1 MSDRVLVI
9 GLDSAPLAWVERW
22 VAEGRMPNLGRLM
35 AHGAVGIL
43 RTVNPP
49 LSPAAWSSF
58 ATGMLPAKH
67 GVYDHVYRRPESYD
81 LAPTNSRRRM
91 GKTLWQIIG
100 EQGGKVG
107 VINVPETYPP
117 TPVNGFL
124 ISGMD
129 TPSDEADWAYPPEL
143 KAELERAVGGYRV
156 FGRRSK
162 ENLSRAIAGMHE
174 TIPMR
179 CRTAEYLWAKYQ
191 PDFMILV
198 FMETD
203 IIQHKCWKYMDPAH
217 PEYTPEGAKRYGSV
231 IPDIYTLVDQELKPL
246 LEQVDER
253 TTVIIMSD
261 HGAGPLYKSLYLNNW
276 LVSHG
281 LMHFK
286 RDAVT
291 RVKRALFQL
300 GFTPENMLN
309 LAATLRLGMVD
320 QVTSLIKD
328 KMGNQDRTTLAQRLF
343 LSWADVDWPRTKAYA
358 LGGYTTGFYINL
370 KGREPQGCVE
380 PGDEYEMVREEIMH
394 RLMQW
399 RDETTGQ
406 PVVEQVYRRE
416 ELHHGPYVERMP
428 DVIFMARDEAYVGF
442 GGHEFGNNA
451 LMRSS
456 PLFNAHHRMDGM
468 VALYGSAIR
477 RGTRLDTYSIV
488 DLAPTILYL
497 LGYPI
502 PADMDGQ
509 VMAQAFLPEF
519 LTTRQVVTVAPTPKD
534 DGRRTKDDGLPAP
547 DGVYSASEEGEVLE
561 RLKDLGYA

>member
-35 AHGAVGIL
+35 ANGAVGIL

-67 GVYDHVYRRPESYD
+67 GVYDHVYRRPGSYD
-81 LAPTNSRRRM
+81 VAPTNSRRRM

-100 EQGGKVG
+100 EGGGKVG

-117 TPVNGFL
+117 VPVNGFL
-124 ISGMD
+124 LSGMD
-129 TPSDEADWAYPPEL
+129 TPSDDADWAYPPEL

-179 CRTAEYLWAKYQ
+179 CRTAEYLWGKYQ

-203 IIQHKCWKYMDPAH
+203 IIQHKCWKYLDPAH
-217 PEYTPEGAKRYGSV
+217 PEYTPEGARRYGAV
-231 IPDIYTLVDQELKPL
+231 IPDIYTRIDQELKPL

-300 GFTPENMLN
+300 GFTPETMLN
-309 LAATLRLGMVD
+309 LTATLRVGIVD
-320 QVTSLIKD
+320 QVTSLIRT
-328 KMGNQDRTTLAQRLF
+328 KMWRQGRTTLAQRLF
-343 LSWADVDWPRTKAYA
+343 LSWADVDWPRTQAYA
-358 LGGYTTGFYINL
+358 LGGSTTGFYINL

-380 PGDEYEMVREEIMH
+380 PGDEYERVREEIMH

-399 RDETTGQ
+399 RDDTTGW
-406 PVVEQVYRRE
+406 PVVERVYRRE
-416 ELHHGPYVERMP
+416 ELHQGPYADRMP
-428 DVIFMARDEAYVGF
+428 DVIFTARDEAYVGF
-442 GGHEFGNNA
+442 GAHEFGNKA

-468 VALYGSAIR
+468 VALYGPAIR
-477 RGTRLDTYSIV
+477 RGVRLETHSIV

-502 PADMDGQ
+502 PADMDGR
-509 VMAQAFLPEF
+509 VMVQAFLPEF
-519 LTTRQVVTVAPTPKD
+519 LAARQVVTAVSAPAAGD
-534 DGRRTKDDGLPAP
+534 DGRQMPD
-547 DGVYSASEEGEVLE
+547 DGVYSTREEGEVLE

>member
-9 GLDSAPLAWVERW
+9 GLDSAPLTWVERW

-35 AHGAVGIL
+35 ANGAVGIL

-58 ATGMLPAKH
+58 ATGVLPAKH
-67 GVYDHVYRRPESYD
+67 GVYDHVYRRPETYD

-91 GKTLWQIIG
+91 GKPLWQIIG

-129 TPSDEADWAYPPEL
+129 TPSDEADWAYPAEL
-143 KAELERAVGGYRV
+143 KDELERAVGGYRV
-156 FGRRSK
+156 FGPRSK

-179 CRTAEYLWAKYQ
+179 CRTAEYLWDKYR

-217 PEYTPEGAKRYGSV
+217 PEYTVEGAKRYGSV
-231 IPDIYTLVDQELKPL
+231 IPDIYARVDRELKPL
-246 LEQVDER
+246 LERVDER

-286 RDAVT
+286 RDPMT
-291 RVKRALFQL
+291 QVKRALFHM

-309 LAATLRLGMVD
+309 MAATLHLGMVD
-320 QVTSLIKD
+320 QVTSRIKD

-343 LSWADVDWPRTKAYA
+343 LSWADVDWPRTRAYA

-380 PGDEYEMVREEIMH
+380 PGDEYEMVREEIMY

-399 RDETTGQ
+399 RDETTGE

-416 ELHHGPYVERMP
+416 ELHQGPYADRVP
-428 DVIFMARDEAYVGF
+428 DVIFTARDEAYVGF

-468 VALYGSAIR
+468 VALYGPAVR
-477 RGTRLDTYSIV
+477 RDARLDTHSIV

-519 LTTRQVVTVAPTPKD
+519 LAARQMVTITPTASEEKMP
-534 DGRRTKDDGLPAP
+534 GGAMPAP
-547 DGVYSASEEGEVLE
+547 DGVYSASEEGEVLD

>member
-35 AHGAVGIL
+35 AHGAMGIL

-143 KAELERAVGGYRV
+143 KAELDRVVGGYRV

-162 ENLSRAIAGMHE
+162 ENLSRAIAGMHQ

-179 CRTAEYLWAKYQ
+179 CRTAEYLWSKYQ

-217 PEYTPEGAKRYGSV
+217 PEYTPEGAQRYGSV

-291 RVKRALFQL
+291 RIKRALFQL

-320 QVTSLIKD
+320 QITSLIKD

-370 KGREPQGCVE
+370 KGREPQGCVA
-380 PGDEYEMVREEIMH
+380 PGDEYEMVCEEIMH

-399 RDETTGQ
+399 RDDTTGQ

-416 ELHHGPYVERMP
+416 ELHQGPYVERMP

-502 PADMDGQ
+502 LADMDGQ

-534 DGRRTKDDGLPAP
+534 DGRPAA

>member
-35 AHGAVGIL
+35 ANGAVGIL

-162 ENLSRAIAGMHE
+162 ENLSRAIAGMYQ

-179 CRTAEYLWAKYQ
+179 CRTAEYLWGKYR

-217 PEYTPEGAKRYGSV
+217 PEYTLEGAKRYGSV
-231 IPDIYTLVDQELKPL
+231 IPDIYTRIDQELKPL
-246 LEQVDER
+246 LEQLDDR

-291 RVKRALFQL
+291 RIKRALFQL

-328 KMGNQDRTTLAQRLF
+328 RMGHQGGTTLAQRLF

-380 PGDEYEMVREEIMH
+380 PGDAYEMVREEIMH

-416 ELHHGPYVERMP
+416 ELHQGPYVERMP

-468 VALYGSAIR
+468 VALYGPAIR
-477 RGTRLDTYSIV
+477 QGTRLETHCII

-519 LTTRQVVTVAPTPKD
+519 LAARPMVTVD
-534 DGRRTKDDGLPAP
+534 DGRRTTDDRLPAP

-561 RLKDLGYA
+561 RLKDLGYV

>member
-35 AHGAVGIL
+35 THGAVGIL

-129 TPSDEADWAYPPEL
+129 TPSDDADWAYPPEL
-143 KAELERAVGGYRV
+143 KTELERAVGGYRV

-162 ENLSRAIAGMHE
+162 ENLSRAIAGMYQ

-179 CRTAEYLWAKYQ
+179 CRTAKYLWSKYR

-231 IPDIYTLVDQELKPL
+231 IPDIYTRIDQELKPL
-246 LEQVDER
+246 LDQLDDR

-291 RVKRALFQL
+291 RIKRALFQL

-343 LSWADVDWPRTKAYA
+343 LSWADVDWPRTRAYA

-399 RDETTGQ
+399 RDDTTGQ

-416 ELHHGPYVERMP
+416 ELHQGPYVERMP

-519 LTTRQVVTVAPTPKD
+519 LTTRQVVTVAPTPRD
-534 DGRRTKDDGLPAP
+534 DRLPAP